1 MRSSLKFLASACVGL
16 LLGASAWATPYSGL
30 YVFGDSLSD
39 AGSNPSAV
47 VSIYKLLGG
56 ACDPGH
62 PCPPYVEGHYSN
74 GPTAAEHL
82 ADALLPG
89 GANAGNFFSF
99 AISGSTTG
107 IGNFGDGGSASSAG
121 LYGLPGMA
129 QQLGLYQSMLP
140 MLGEMADPNALY
152 FVWGGA
158 NDFLTLDLPI
168 AAAQNIS
175 NYVGAL
181 AGMGA
186 STILVPNLPDLA
198 LTPFARTIGVETQAN
213 LFSTMF
219 NATLAQLLTEL
230 DAALPANI
238 IQFDTFALF
247 NDIVSNPAAFGFTNA
262 TDGCLLTLTQTCSNP
277 DDYIFWDDFHPTA
290 AAHARI
296 AGAFDQAVP
305 EPGSLLLL
313 ATALVLLACR
323 RRALSQLEARALG
336 AQPPV
341 QSVPGLARLAR

>member
-1 MRSSLKFLASACVGL
+1 MRSSLKFLVSACVSL
-16 LLGASAWATPYSGL
+16 LLGASAWASPYSGL

-47 VSIYKLLGG
+47 ASIYKLLGG

-74 GPTAAEHL
+74 GPTAAERL
-82 ADALLPG
+82 ADAILPG
-89 GANAGNFFSF
+89 GANAGNFLSF

-107 IGNFGDGGSASSAG
+107 IGSFGDGGSANSAG

-140 MLGEMADPNALY
+140 MLGGMADPNALY

-158 NDFLTLDLPI
+158 NDFLTLDDPT

-175 NYVGAL
+175 SYVGAL

-198 LTPFARTIGVETQAN
+198 LTPFARMVGVETQAS
-213 LFSTMF
+213 LFSTRF
-219 NATLAQLLTEL
+219 NATLAQLLTGL
-230 DAALPANI
+230 DAALPADI

-247 NDIVSNPAAFGFTNA
+247 NDIVSNPAASGFSNA
-262 TDGCLLTLTQTCSNP
+262 TDGCLLTQACSNP

-296 AGAFDQAVP
+296 AGAFAQAVP

-313 ATALVLLACR
+313 ATALVLLARR
-323 RRALSQLEARALG
+323 RRAVSQLTTPTFG
-336 AQPPV
+336 VQPPL
-341 QSVPGLARLAR
+341 QSVPGLAGLAP

>member
-39 AGSNPSAV
+39 AGSSPSAV
-47 VSIYKLLGG
+47 MSIYKLLGKQ
-56 ACDPGH
+56 CDPGH
-62 PCPPYVEGHYSN
+62 PCLPYVEGHYSN
-74 GPTAAEHL
+74 GPTAAERL
-82 ADALLPG
+82 ANAILPG
-89 GANAGNFFSF
+89 GANVGNFFSF
-99 AISGSTTG
+99 AVAGSTTG
-107 IGNFGDGGSASSAG
+107 IGNFGDGGTENSAG
-121 LYGLPGMA
+121 TYRLPGMA
-129 QQLGLYQSMLP
+129 QQFGLYQDMLP
-140 MLGEMADPNALY
+140 ALGGMADPNALY

-158 NDFLTLDLPI
+158 NDFLTQDSPF

-175 NYVGAL
+175 HYVGAL

-198 LTPFARTIGVETQAN
+198 LTPFAQIVGVEQQAHR
-213 LFSTMF
+213 FSTAF

-247 NDIVSNPAAFGFTNA
+247 NDIVSNPAAAGFTNV
-262 TDGCLLTLTQTCSNP
+262 TGGCLLTPTCSNP
-277 DDYIFWDDFHPTA
+277 NDYIFWDDFHPTA
-290 AAHARI
+290 AAHAGI
-296 AGAFDQAVP
+296 AVAFAHAVP

-313 ATALVLLACR
+313 ASALALLAR
-323 RRALSQLEARALG
+323 RWKAALRLKAPSLITHWQ
-336 AQPPV
+336 
-341 QSVPGLARLAR
+341 VPCKV